1 MPKLFIGNWKM
12 YLTDAEAVDL
22 ARGYVEAAG
31 ANPSCEAAAAPS
43 YTALDLVG
51 TVLKG
56 SPVALGAQN
65 VFWMDRGAYTGAV
78 SAPML
83 SALGVRY
90 VIIGHSERRY
100 LLGESDKTIVKKTAA
115 AIRAGLV
122 PVVCVGETIE
132 EKSAGQREETVRR
145 QVSASLEGVTPSAEH
160 PVVVAY
166 EPRWAIG
173 TGISC
178 HPEDVVAMHELIRA
192 VVRERS
198 GEESI
203 GHLRVLYGGSVE
215 AANIASFVREPSVD
229 GVLVGG
235 ASTKIDEVRGM
246 WSAIAAL

>member
-31 ANPSCEAAAAPS
+31 SKPECDVAAAPS
-43 YTALDLVG
+43 YTALDRVG
-51 TVLKG
+51 GVLKG
-56 SPVALGAQN
+56 SPIALGAQN

-83 SALGVRY
+83 AALGARY

-100 LLGESDKTIVKKTAA
+100 LLGESDKTIAKKVAA
-115 AIRAGLV
+115 ALRSGLA

-132 EKSAGQREETVRR
+132 EKSAGKREETIRR
-145 QVSASLEGVTPSAEH
+145 QVSASLEGVTPSAEL
-160 PVVVAY
+160 PIVVAY

-173 TGISC
+173 TGVSC

-192 VVRERS
+192 VIRERA
-198 GEESI
+198 GEASMP
-203 GHLRVLYGGSVE
+203 HLRVLYGGSVE
-215 AANIASFVREPSVD
+215 AGNIASFVREPAVD

-235 ASTKIDEVRGM
+235 ASAKIEQVRGM
-246 WSAIAAL
+246 LSALNAL